1 MFLDSR
7 KFYVCLLSRS
17 KMSSFSIIIESC
29 VDLAFEGI
37 LLFEAIRSLRPRQ
50 PEQISQSKYRRQRVL
65 YATVAIVQKWEW
77 LNTNRLCLYEVNTI
91 LPEASQS
98 GLKSLKTK
106 CSLVLFVVP
115 FVSLKGSAFFSYGF
129 FFRSNDAVGNSQ
141 TGGIVK
147 ISRAYVLSA
156 YGFSRDIFTRDGTY
170 SIDVR
175 RNILEARTCASSQIL
190 NIHGNWISQVISK
203 SQTHKYLSHKH
214 G

>member
-1 MFLDSR
+1 MFAFSRDSR
-7 KFYVCLLSRS
+7 CLRFRLSS
-17 KMSSFSIIIESC
+17 N
-29 VDLAFEGI
+29 LAFEGI
-37 LLFEAIRSLRPRQ
+37 LLFEAILSLCPRQ
-50 PEQISQSKYRRQRVL
+50 SEQISQSKCRRQRVL
-65 YATVAIVQKWEW
+65 YATVVIVQKWEW
-77 LNTNRLCLYEVNTI
+77 LNTSRLCLYEVNTI
-91 LPEASQS
+91 LPEALQS
-98 GLKSLKTK
+98 GLSLESLKTK

-115 FVSLKGSAFFSYGF
+115 FVSLKSSAFFSYGF
-129 FFRSNDAVGNSQ
+129 FSRSNDAVGNSQ

-175 RNILEARTCASSQIL
+175 RNILEACTCASSQIL
-190 NIHGNWISQVISK
+190 NIHGNWISQVIFK